1 MARKNPISQKD
12 ESEGKRLQ
20 KILRE
25 TSDDASQQDVTREGF
40 DKKPRRRL
48 GARIGKQLTSNLAT
62 KIAKNKD
69 KPYQLTAMLPNL
81 VTLLGLCAGVSALQ
95 FALLEKWE
103 FALTSMVIA
112 ALLDS
117 MDGALARMLNATS
130 RFGAELDSLSDF
142 ATFGVCPALIM
153 YFLSLSAYGSLGWL
167 SVLWFIVCGALRL
180 ARFNTRSIEGTNPT
194 WAKGFFTG
202 TPITS
207 SALLC
212 VLPLVIHLG
221 WPSQVISLHPGI
233 VGIWMAVVGFLMISN
248 LPTFSFK
255 KVEIPQKFMIPLV
268 LAIVVTTTALISH
281 PWRTFSILTL
291 IYICSFPLSYR
302 AFEKLSKIFKQS

>member
-1 MARKNPISQKD
+1 MARKNPPPPKD
-12 ESEGKRLQ
+12 DLENKRAP
-20 KILRE
+20 KPIRE
-25 TSDDASQQDVTREGF
+25 ALENDLQQDSLSDGF
-40 DKKPRRRL
+40 GKKTRRRL
-48 GARIGKQLTSNLAT
+48 GARIGKQLTNNLAT
-62 KIAKNKD
+62 KIAKNKE

-81 VTLLGLCAGVSALQ
+81 VTLLGLCSGVSALQ

-180 ARFNTRSIEGTNPT
+180 ARFNTRSIEGTTPT

-212 VLPLVIHLG
+212 VLPLVVHLG
-221 WPSQVISLHPGI
+221 WPGQMISLHPSV
-233 VGIWMAVVGFLMISN
+233 VGIWMAIVGFLMISN

-268 LAIVVTTTALISH
+268 LSLVVTTTALISH

-302 AFEKLSKIFKQS
+302 AFEKLSKTFEQS